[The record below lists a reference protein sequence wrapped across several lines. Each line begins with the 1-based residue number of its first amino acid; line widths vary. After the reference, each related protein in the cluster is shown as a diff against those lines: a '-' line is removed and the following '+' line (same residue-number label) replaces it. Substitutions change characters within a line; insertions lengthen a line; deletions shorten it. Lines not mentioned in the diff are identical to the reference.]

1 MWFNLPLGF
10 DVYLLL
16 KQWNIK
22 SNYLVFSEN
31 LNFIMNWYWQQMK
44 ALDDVTLIRGMQKEE
59 TSMSNLWHDDYC
71 LCVAFPWCGPP
82 NSLFPVLQ
90 NVLQPKENYDK
101 VFVCFWWLWK
111 RFHSTVSETLKK
123 MDSMRCTCLKFS

>member
-10 DVYLLL
+10 DVYLHI
-16 KQWNIK
+16 KQWKIK
-22 SNYLVFSEN
+22 SNNLVFSEN
-31 LNFIMNWYWQQMK
+31 LNFIMDWYWQQMK

-82 NSLFPVLQ
+82 NSLFPVLK
-90 NVLQPKENYDK
+90 NVLKPKENYDK
-101 VFVCFWWLWK
+101 VFVCNISLGNG
-111 RFHSTVSETLKK
+111 
-123 MDSMRCTCLKFS
+123 